1 MRSQEIRIDRTPMLD
16 QKTPNG
22 YMKYSEFVSA
32 LCKPGAQIHDE
43 LTPEDCHR
51 LHMAIGISGEA
62 GELLDAI
69 KKAAIYRKPLDI
81 ANIKEECGDIL
92 FYVTGLLNSIGCD
105 IDTVISENTA
115 KLSLRYQSLSYSNA
129 AAIQRMDKSQE
140 VKGPE
145 PEADEEFDEIVP
157 RACGIEEDCESCQ

>member
-1 MRSQEIRIDRTPMLD
+1 
-16 QKTPNG
+16 
-22 YMKYSEFVSA
+22 MKYPTYSEFVRA
-32 LCKPGAQIHDE
+32 LCKPGDAIRSE

-81 ANIKEECGDIL
+81 HNVKEEIGDVL
-92 FYVTGLLNSIGCD
+92 FYITGLLQSIG
-105 IDTVISENTA
+105 IDMETVIAENVA

-129 AAIQRMDKSQE
+129 AAIQRMDKAEE

-145 PEADEEFDEIVP
+145 PEADEEFDEVVP
-157 RACGIEEDCESCQ
+157 RACNVEDEECESCQ